1 MESRL
6 STSTPQPLR
15 IAIAGL
21 GTVGAGV
28 IRLLDTNAKLIAA
41 RAGRGIEV
49 VAVAA
54 RDRGKDRGVDIARF
68 AWEDDMTAL
77 ARRGDVDVVV
87 ELVGGS
93 DGPALALS
101 RAALGAGKGLVTA
114 NKAMVAHHGL
124 ELAELAEAN
133 NAALKFEAAVG
144 GGIPVI
150 KGLREGT
157 SANALTKVYGILNGT
172 CNYILSEMEATGADF
187 DVVLAEAQRL
197 GFAEADP
204 AFDIEGVDAAHKL
217 SILAAIGFGT
227 RIDFAGVRVSG
238 ITQVRAADIA
248 QADALGFVIRLIG
261 EADVEETEA
270 GERLLQRVRPCLVA
284 KGHPLSA
291 VDGPTN
297 AVVAEGNFSGR
308 LLFQGPGAGDGPTA
322 SAVAA
327 DLIDIARDEVGAP
340 FSIPVA
346 QLAAL
351 PPAEPGHRTERTYIR
366 FMVKDRP
373 GVLAEITAAMR
384 DGAVSIESLIQQG
397 RGQAEGEVM
406 VAMVTHEGQEANVS
420 AALALLEGSESLTGE
435 PLVLPILPL

>member
-1 MESRL
+1 MPDAAPASAA
-6 STSTPQPLR
+6 PLR

-28 IRLLDTNAKLIAA
+28 IRLLDTNRDLIAA
-41 RAGRGIEV
+41 RAGRAIDV

-77 ARRGDVDVVV
+77 ARRDDVDVVV

-101 RAALGAGKGLVTA
+101 RAALQAGKGLVTA
-114 NKAMVAHHGL
+114 NKAMIAHHGL
-124 ELAELAEAN
+124 HLAELAEGAG
-133 NAALKFEAAVG
+133 APLKFEAAVA

-172 CNYILSEMEATGADF
+172 CNYILSTMERSGADF
-187 DVVLAEAQRL
+187 GEVLADAQRL

-227 RIDFAGVRVSG
+227 RIDFGAVSVSG

-248 QADALGFVIRLIG
+248 QAGALGFVIRLIG
-261 EADVEETEA
+261 EADVEDTPQGA
-270 GERLLQRVRPCLVA
+270 RLLQRVRPCLIA

-308 LLFQGPGAGDGPTA
+308 LLFQGAGAGDGPTA

-351 PPAEPGHRTERTYIR
+351 PPAEPGHRTERTYLR

-397 RGQAEGEVM
+397 RGHEGGEVM
-406 VAMVTHEGQEANVS
+406 VAMVTHEGPEANVRR
-420 AALALLEGSESLTGE
+420 ALDLLAGSESLTGE
-435 PLVLPILPL
+435 PLVLPILAA